1 MANRSISVERL
12 NIFQSATGFCY
23 RKADDRGAAVR
34 NLTADNARA
43 RTSSPSALSLVSVN
57 LRPAQALV
65 TASAGRS
72 HCAPT
77 LRLFLFF
84 VLRRFCREPIHIQPN
99 GYRLS
104 CDSRL
109 RMGGPM
115 KLRIIAG
122 RVALCSICLAAGVAF
137 SPSALAGYR
146 CTGWDYG
153 QPNHPCIQWQFV
165 SGPDDFTRPKIS
177 AGLKRPTP
185 PALKLKRVCH
195 GGTNTCVTRR

>member
-1 MANRSISVERL
+1 VNQFTS
-12 NIFQSATGFCY
+12 
-23 RKADDRGAAVR
+23 
-34 NLTADNARA
+34 NLTDIAYPATHDFEWEAR
-43 RTSSPSALSLVSVN
+43 
-57 LRPAQALV
+57 
-65 TASAGRS
+65 
-72 HCAPT
+72 
-77 LRLFLFF
+77 
-84 VLRRFCREPIHIQPN
+84 
-99 GYRLS
+99 
-104 CDSRL
+104 
-109 RMGGPM
+109 M

-122 RVALCSICLAAGVAF
+122 RVALGSICLAAGVAF

-146 CTGWDYG
+146 CTGWNYG